1 VKERGTPTD
10 QEVHMT
16 VSNNG
21 KSIALVIIFVVL
33 ALFAFRSVFF
43 LMPFGV
49 FPGLA
54 RSVGDVGHSFRGWF
68 NGFGPLASIPL
79 IIFPIALIFLWGAV
93 LLWVYR
99 DAEKRGMSGILWL
112 LLVLIGNVIGLLI
125 YAIVRS
131 ETPPRRKDQ
140 GAAAAPPAPAGSP
153 VTCGSCGKPLGAGFE
168 FCPYCGKSL
177 KKTCPACGKPV
188 QDDWKACAA
197 CGAAID
203 PDGIR
208 NV

>member
-1 VKERGTPTD
+1 
-10 QEVHMT
+10 MT

-21 KSIALVIIFVVL
+21 RTIALVIIIVVL

-49 FPGLA
+49 FPGIA

-68 NGFGPLASIPL
+68 DGFGPLASIPL
-79 IIFPIALIFLWGAV
+79 LVLPIALLLLWGAV
-93 LLWVYR
+93 LIWVYR

-131 ETPPRRKDQ
+131 ETPVRRRADSGGGGEACCPT
-140 GAAAAPPAPAGSP
+140 GACPG
-153 VTCGSCGKPLGAGFE
+153 CGKPLSTGHA
-168 FCPYCGKSL
+168 FCPYCGRSL
-177 KKTCPACGKPV
+177 KSSCPACGKPV
-188 QDDWKACAA
+188 EPGWKVCPA
-197 CGAAID
+197 CGAPVD
-203 PDGIR
+203 PGSVR
-208 NV
+208 QV

>member
-1 VKERGTPTD
+1 
-10 QEVHMT
+10 MT

-21 KSIALVIIFVVL
+21 RTIALVIIIVVL

-49 FPGLA
+49 FPGIA

-68 NGFGPLASIPL
+68 DGFGPLASIPL
-79 IIFPIALIFLWGAV
+79 LVLPIALILLWGAV
-93 LLWVYR
+93 LIWVYR

-131 ETPPRRKDQ
+131 ETPVRRRADGG
-140 GAAAAPPAPAGSP
+140 GAAEVCCPSGTCAA
-153 VTCGSCGKPLGAGFE
+153 CGKPLTLGHA
-168 FCPYCGKSL
+168 FCPYCGRSL
-177 KKTCPACGKPV
+177 KNACPSCGKPVEAGWKVCPACGAP
-188 QDDWKACAA
+188 
-197 CGAAID
+197 ID
-203 PDGIR
+203 PG
-208 NV
+208 NVRQV

>member
-1 VKERGTPTD
+1 
-10 QEVHMT
+10 MT
-16 VSNNG
+16 VTNNG
-21 KSIALVIIFVVL
+21 KSIILVVIFVVL
-33 ALFAFRSVFF
+33 ALLAFRSVFF

-54 RSVGDVGHSFRGWF
+54 RSVGEMGHSFRGWF
-68 NGFGPLASIPL
+68 DGFGPFASIPMIVL
-79 IIFPIALIFLWGAV
+79 PVALIVLWGAV

-131 ETPPRRKDQ
+131 ETPVRRKDQ
-140 GAAAAPPAPAGSP
+140 DAAAVPPAPVRPPG
-153 VTCGSCGKPLGAGFE
+153 TCGSCGNPLGEGFE

-177 KKTCPACGKPV
+177 KKACPSCGKPV
-188 QDDWKACAA
+188 QDDWKACPI
-197 CGAAID
+197 CGAGLD
-203 PDGIR
+203 PGAPR
-208 NV
+208 NA

>member
-1 VKERGTPTD
+1 
-10 QEVHMT
+10 MT

-68 NGFGPLASIPL
+68 DGFGPLASIPF
-79 IIFPIALIFLWGAV
+79 IIFPVVLIFLWGAV

-131 ETPPRRKDQ
+131 ETPLRRRAEN
-140 GAAAAPPAPAGSP
+140 GGGMVAAPPSP
-153 VTCGSCGKPLGAGFE
+153 DGPSVTCGSCGRPLGAGFE

-177 KKTCPACGKPV
+177 RKTCPACGKPV

-203 PDGIR
+203 PGDIR
-208 NV
+208 NA